1 VDVFRQRLQDIGINL
16 TKSQLSRLIMILDED
31 IEGTIS
37 LEEYMNALEAYGCSG
52 ERHRS
57 LDSGSVLSQSFQ
69 HRSLFKLITEL

>member
-1 VDVFRQRLQDIGINL
+1 
-16 TKSQLSRLIMILDED
+16 MILDED